1 MYMQIKKLMVLFSS
15 LCIIFSCSN
24 NNNNDKTN
32 RIYSKNI
39 CSEHIAP
46 FYYESNNPNIK
57 DNVKDLCDCLWKKL
71 PVNGWERKVS
81 TKLYEGKDIGWKIK
95 SFSTI
100 FESNYDKCVKELMF
114 ND

>member
-39 CSEHIAP
+39 CSEPIAP

-71 PVNGWERKVS
+71 PVNGWERKGKAIAIAGKKLTP
-81 TKLYEGKDIGWKIK
+81 TKK
-95 SFSTI
+95 
-100 FESNYDKCVKELMF
+100 
-114 ND
+114 